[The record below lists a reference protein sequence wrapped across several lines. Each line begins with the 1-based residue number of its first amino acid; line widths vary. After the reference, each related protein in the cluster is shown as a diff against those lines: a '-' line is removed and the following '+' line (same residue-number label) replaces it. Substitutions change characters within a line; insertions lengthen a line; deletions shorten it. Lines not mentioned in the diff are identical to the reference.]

1 MKEKI
6 ELMLHDDI
14 EKVVKNFDIKNVVKK
29 LGKTDGI
36 EKVFNEV
43 TKSKISYL
51 KRFLRETEGEKKKKE
66 RQELKEKMRQII
78 FSDSRGILIRFNLD
92 YVTKNLGIMNNL
104 FKRDFIEEVFHELEE
119 DYRQETKLNC
129 QLKLNQGGWK

>member
-29 LGKTDGI
+29 LGKIDGI

>member
-1 MKEKI
+1 
-6 ELMLHDDI
+6 
-14 EKVVKNFDIKNVVKK
+14 
-29 LGKTDGI
+29 
-36 EKVFNEV
+36 
-43 TKSKISYL
+43 
-51 KRFLRETEGEKKKKE
+51 
-66 RQELKEKMRQII
+66 MRQII